1 MCVLPMPTGHEVSGE
16 VSVSFLLGA
25 AAAPKP
31 RSRIQEDDDGDD
43 GLGFDGKSTLRGRM
57 SIHW

>member
-1 MCVLPMPTGHEVSGE
+1 MSGE

-31 RSRIQEDDDGDD
+31 RSRVQEDDDGDD
-43 GLGFDGKSTLRGRM
+43 GLGFDGKSTLRGRI
-57 SIHW
+57 SIHSGNLT